1 MAPLTVG
8 VQPVADATSGHQAA
22 PIRALIASVQ
32 RLFAEALGAAL
43 DEQGFTVVGISMTPL
58 DVVSTAKRTDPD
70 LVIVDLEPT
79 GEGALG
85 SWQQILEAVPGVKV
99 VAVTANDGSSMD
111 RKVARAGFHGCVHKD
126 VGLAQLTRSL
136 RAVAQGGSSQPD
148 DRLAHDRIGMGTD
161 GRHLDQLTPRERDVL
176 LLLVDGETTAG
187 IAQRLGVSE
196 NTVRSHVQNLMS
208 KMQVHSRL
216 QAVSLVT
223 RAGLVAEG

>member
-1 MAPLTVG
+1 MASLTVG
-8 VQPVADATSGHQAA
+8 VQPVASATSVPHAA

-43 DEQGFTVVGISMTPL
+43 DEQGFTVVGIAMTPL
-58 DVVSTAKRTDPD
+58 DVVSTAKRTNPD

-85 SWQQILEAVPGVKV
+85 GWQQILQAVPGVKV

-111 RKVARAGFHGCVHKD
+111 RQVARAGFHGVIHKD
-126 VGLAQLTRSL
+126 VGLTQLTRSL
-136 RAVAQGGSSQPD
+136 RAVARGAAFEPGDQLARTQPQPI
-148 DRLAHDRIGMGTD
+148 DR
-161 GRHLDQLTPRERDVL
+161 LTPRERDVL
-176 LLLVDGETTAG
+176 LLLVDGASTTN

-216 QAVSLVT
+216 AAVSVAT
-223 RAGLVAEG
+223 RSGLAAES